1 MSTEEFW
8 FGEPKL
14 AAIFRKAHEMRNEMR
29 NQELWMQ
36 GLYNYRAFSSVAE
49 MLASSFSG
57 GKSKPKNAYPEYP
70 FPITE
75 REQKAELERRKQKTL
90 AWVEAN
96 Q

>member
-1 MSTEEFW
+1 MEDFW
-8 FGEPKL
+8 YGEPKL
-14 AAIFRKAHEMRNEMR
+14 AVVFRKAHEMRNEMR

-49 MLASSFSG
+49 MLASGLAG
-57 GKSKPKNAYPEYP
+57 GKNKPKNAYPEYP

-75 REQKAELERRKQKTL
+75 GEQKSDLERRKKKTL
-90 AWVEAN
+90 DWVQAN